1 MHVLRLYKTMITP
14 TNPLSVAS
22 DAITF
27 GKLGTARV
35 TSAPTAWRLGRRN
48 GELVLQ
54 AGSVWHEGPESGI
67 EWVEVPTV
75 DLDNEAQT

>member
-1 MHVLRLYKTMITP
+1 MTTP

-27 GKLGTARV
+27 GTFIHARV
-35 TSAPTAWRLGRRN
+35 TSSPTAWRLGRRN

-54 AGSVWHEGPESGI
+54 AGSVWHTRQESGI
-67 EWVEVPTV
+67 EWVDVPTV
-75 DLDNEAQT
+75 DLDNEAQP